1 MENYITVKV
10 KVSCPQERAWCLWTD
25 PRHIVRWNNA
35 SDDWHTPHA
44 ENDLRSG
51 GKFLYR
57 MEARDGSM
65 GFDFTGRYTMVELY
79 ERIDY
84 TMDDGR
90 KVSILFEADGDET
103 AVTEHFEPE
112 SENSVELQQAGWQ
125 AILNNFMNYADSFE
139 KPVRMHFERVI
150 DAPATKV
157 YHIMLE
163 DRSYREWTKVFNPTS
178 HFKGTW
184 GKGTKIHFIGTGE
197 NGESGGM
204 VSLVEENITGQFV
217 SLRHLGILKNGIEF
231 YNCAEVESWAGL
243 HENYTFSEVDGKTL
257 LSIDTDAITGFE
269 SYFNETWPKALDILK
284 ALSES
289 NSHS

>member
-10 KVSCPQERAWCLWTD
+10 KVSCPRERAWCLWTD

-51 GKFLYR
+51 GQFLYR

-103 AVTEHFEPE
+103 TVTEHFEPE

-139 KPVRMHFERVI
+139 KPVRMHFERMI
-150 DAPATKV
+150 EAPAMKV
-157 YHIMLE
+157 YQIMLE
-163 DRSYREWTKVFNPTS
+163 DSKYREWTKVFNPAS

-184 GKGTKIHFIGTGE
+184 EMGSRIHFIGTGE

-204 VSLVEENITGQFV
+204 VSLVEENIPGEFV
-217 SLRHLGILKNGIEF
+217 SLRHLGILKNGMEIYTCSET
-231 YNCAEVESWAGL
+231 ESWAGL
-243 HENYTFSEVDGKTL
+243 HENYSFREVDGKTL
-257 LSIDTDAITGFE
+257 LLIDTDAIAGFE
-269 SYFNETWPKALDILK
+269 AYFNETWPKALDILK
-284 ALSES
+284 TFSETT
-289 NSHS
+289 